1 MGAAQRYKK
10 TAIYLEN
17 NMLDLVHH
25 ATHRLINQLP
35 DEVSWDELAYQ
46 SEVRA
51 SIGRDLADAD
61 VGRLIPQEEI
71 EQHFGITTMTKAPPL
86 LAPKA
91 AKIIIVNP

>member
-1 MGAAQRYKK
+1 MPSTKVKEAA
-10 TAIYLEN
+10 
-17 NMLDLVHH
+17 
-25 ATHRLINQLP
+25 HRLIDQFP

-71 EQHFGITTMTKAPPL
+71 EQHFGITR
-86 LAPKA
+86 
-91 AKIIIVNP
+91 